1 MCIVQNY
8 WDGFLKEVELE
19 LETDIHLFPSSM
31 QRPEWS
37 ESVRG
42 DT

>member
-31 QRPEWS
+31 QCPEWS
-37 ESVRG
+37 EPVHG